1 MEHKKTLKDL
11 FESRKNELSE
21 KLSTLSLPKDA
32 DIEAEAK
39 KYLSDEVKTTQEA
52 IQGAKDIIAEN
63 VSDNANLRWK
73 FKDLVVKAG
82 SITSKLKKDAVD
94 EKRVYEMYYDY
105 TEKISNI
112 ADHRVMALDRAEKE
126 KIITVSMNYD
136 LDHLKDLA
144 HEFYIKDSNSNLED
158 IVKEAIERM
167 LTIMGGGK
175 YSYNGMNIEVPQT
188 KNNTQNCFDSIVTL
202 LNMKSVSNITETQ
215 LKEWTVENENL
226 LHGNMAYSMKTLYDK
241 FKTVPNPIWQY
252 AIPVWEIGI
261 FCIYLATQKIDIRN
275 VTKKDISSLYPQYQE
290 FVGNNIETGIQSFYV
305 LCA

>member
-1 MEHKKTLKDL
+1 MRRTKMANVTIDLK
-11 FESRKNELSE
+11 ENEPQKIMAVYSV
-21 KLSTLSLPKDA
+21 SFGSLPQMNHTGFH
-32 DIEAEAK
+32 DIQ
-39 KYLSDEVKTTQEA
+39 Y
-52 IQGAKDIIAEN
+52 GII
-63 VSDNANLRWK
+63 
-73 FKDLVVKAG
+73 G
-82 SITSKLKKDAVD
+82 
-94 EKRVYEMYYDY
+94 
-105 TEKISNI
+105 KISENQLLLTI
-112 ADHRVMALDRAEKE
+112 ADD
-126 KIITVSMNYD
+126 NY
-136 LDHLKDLA
+136 
-144 HEFYIKDSNSNLED
+144 IG

-215 LKEWTVENENL
+215 LKNWTVENENL
-226 LHGNMAYSMKTLYDK
+226 LHSNMAYSMKTLYDK